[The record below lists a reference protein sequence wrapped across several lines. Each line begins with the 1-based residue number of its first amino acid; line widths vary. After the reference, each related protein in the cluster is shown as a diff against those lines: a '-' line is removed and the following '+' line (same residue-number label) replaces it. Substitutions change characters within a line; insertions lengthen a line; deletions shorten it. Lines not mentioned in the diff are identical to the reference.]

1 MQTHHLSIF
10 SRGNQGKI
18 PWLRNVLIMG
28 AWTLLRNS
36 LLGVLF
42 RPGLTVEDP
51 GISLGFLIS
60 MGILGFWKN
69 QRPGEYNYHTEQ
81 SGLKWQSRC
90 FGPKCQMTYYYSWFM
105 LFFPKV
111 TQTNNPLEQWLSE
124 LDPKSSSF
132 SITLELV
139 WNENSGD
146 MTQQSVLTSSLDT
159 CESLRTIKLRFCL
172 MFKAKENWP
181 LMSIGWC

>member
-60 MGILGFWKN
+60 MGILGFWKH

-81 SGLKWQSRC
+81 NGLKWQSRC

-139 WNENSGD
+139 WKWKFWWHDPAICFN
-146 MTQQSVLTSSLDT
+146 
-159 CESLRTIKLRFCL
+159 
-172 MFKAKENWP
+172 
-181 LMSIGWC
+181 